1 MGVAELQISCRK
13 GEARPIGQLLRQITM
28 TRLNSWRPIGF
39 VLTKHNARTTSKN
52 TTNIL
57 YSDGT
62 VVQDMV
68 ELSLNLAELEFR
80 NINDSSD
87 SLDGKDFIS
96 ETYTFRNEL
105 MSNALMS
112 GTNMECLTPG
122 VQLLNILNSDEYSL
136 KVYFR
141 KGCGSYSVNDNLNFL
156 QSKLRSIDEIKVM
169 TSVHSVVNTFTFMT
183 EEQNLSEEVL
193 KINLNTKS
201 KDAYEC
207 LRKSVEIALDRL
219 NSVSE
224 ALN

>member
-1 MGVAELQISCRK
+1 MGAKELQISCRK

-39 VLTKHNARTTSKN
+39 VLLKRN
-52 TTNIL
+52 TNIL
-57 YSDGT
+57 YSEGT

-68 ELSLNLAELEFR
+68 ELSLNLAELEFK
-80 NINDSSD
+80 NKNDLSD
-87 SLDGKDFIS
+87 SLDGKDFTW

-105 MSNALMS
+105 TSDYLRI
-112 GTNMECLTPG
+112 GENMECLTPN
-122 VQLLNILNSDEYSL
+122 VQLLNTTNDEEYQI

-156 QSKLRSIDEIKVM
+156 QSKLHSVDEIKVM
-169 TSVHSVVNTFTFMT
+169 TSVHSVVNTFTFTT
-183 EEQNLSEEVL
+183 EEQNLSEEIL
-193 KINLNTKS
+193 KIKLDTKS
-201 KDAYEC
+201 EDALEC
-207 LRKSVEIALDRL
+207 LRKSVKIALDRL